1 MIDCVVYYSSE
12 TGNTENFVERL
23 GVPAVRLAKRG
34 EPPLMDKP
42 YVLIMPTYAA
52 GDGRGA
58 LPKAAIRFLNLKQ
71 NRDWLRGVI
80 SSGNRNFGA
89 LYACAGDVVAYK
101 CHVPCLYRYEL
112 RGMPEDVANVRQ
124 ILAGLAA
131 EAGPAGAAAVQA
143 GA

>member
-12 TGNTENFVERL
+12 TGNTQNFVERV
-23 GVPAVRLAKRG
+23 GIPAVRLAKRG
-34 EPPLMDKP
+34 EPPIMDKP

-58 LPKAAIRFLNLKQ
+58 LP
-71 NRDWLRGVI
+71 
-80 SSGNRNFGA
+80 
-89 LYACAGDVVAYK
+89 GDVVAYK

-124 ILAGLAA
+124 ILAELPA
-131 EAGPAGAAAVQA
+131 EAVPAEAVSAEAVPAA
-143 GA
+143 